1 MSIRDITAVIAS
13 FKSGEIIKSCLNSIN
28 RECKVILVENSNDLD
43 FKRKI
48 EQEFS
53 NVECILSGNNLGY
66 GKANNIGLKKVTSKY
81 ALILNP
87 DTTLQPDSIENFF
100 KAIKRVPKFS
110 IMAPLIQEKKRG
122 GYKN

>member
-87 DTTLQPDSIENFF
+87 DTTL
-100 KAIKRVPKFS
+100 
-110 IMAPLIQEKKRG
+110 
-122 GYKN
+122 

>member
-53 NVECILSGNNLGY
+53 N
-66 GKANNIGLKKVTSKY
+66 GKGDSKNDE
-81 ALILNP
+81 IVDMSNC
-87 DTTLQPDSIENFF
+87 
-100 KAIKRVPKFS
+100 
-110 IMAPLIQEKKRG
+110 EK
-122 GYKN
+122 